1 MEQTGTKN
9 GHCDVVTFLK
19 SKRRSENYALF
30 LETFDVGSIPH
41 HSKEGP
47 EVADCLLLVNWIASS
62 VISSCGPSEF
72 KYFFFVL
79 QIGSESTF

>member
-1 MEQTGTKN
+1 MEQTGTDN
-9 GHCDVVTFLK
+9 SHSQVVTFLE

-47 EVADCLLLVNWIASS
+47 EVTDCLLQL
-62 VISSCGPSEF
+62 
-72 KYFFFVL
+72 
-79 QIGSESTF
+79 IGLLLL